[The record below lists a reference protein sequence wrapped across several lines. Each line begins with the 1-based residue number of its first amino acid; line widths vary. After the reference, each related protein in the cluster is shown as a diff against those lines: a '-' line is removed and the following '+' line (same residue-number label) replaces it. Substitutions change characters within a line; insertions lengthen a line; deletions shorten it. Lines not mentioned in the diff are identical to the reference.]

1 MESAVAVC
9 DCKADADSTAVVV
22 LDNASLDHPN
32 FEVTVPVLVAFVVLN
47 HRKTTVAVV
56 TAEEITF
63 GKENILLATIF
74 VVVVQTVP
82 QSAASV
88 VVVDQVVD

>member
-1 MESAVAVC
+1 MS
-9 DCKADADSTAVVV
+9 DCKADVGSTAVVA

-32 FEVTVPVLVAFVVLN
+32 CEVTVPVFVAFVVLN
-47 HRKTTVAVV
+47 HRKITVAAV

-63 GKENILLATIF
+63 GKENILLATIL